1 MWNWSIDKKG
11 WGWKKTSISTSQDL
25 NSVLETLAGSESG
38 RELSPRPPVSSP
50 ALFQPVSYLIVRI
63 CHGPLY
69 ENEVKCSAFHMEMI
83 FHSNANKTHFHK
95 QGCALGLIL
104 KVRVFWTRK
113 WPTVFNEKYITFT
126 DIEVACHI
134 TGQVNYGIVS
144 GNNLCMHRNNSLWR

>member
-1 MWNWSIDKKG
+1 
-11 WGWKKTSISTSQDL
+11 
-25 NSVLETLAGSESG
+25 
-38 RELSPRPPVSSP
+38 
-50 ALFQPVSYLIVRI
+50 
-63 CHGPLY
+63 
-69 ENEVKCSAFHMEMI
+69 MEMI

-104 KVRVFWTRK
+104 KVRVFLTQK

-144 GNNLCMHRNNSLWR
+144 GNNLCMHHNNSL